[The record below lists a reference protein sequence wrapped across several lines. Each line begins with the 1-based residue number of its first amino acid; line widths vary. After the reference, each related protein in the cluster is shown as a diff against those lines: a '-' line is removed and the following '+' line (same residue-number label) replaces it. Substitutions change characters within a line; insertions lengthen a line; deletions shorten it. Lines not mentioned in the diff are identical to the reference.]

1 LKRVV
6 YSLTLTAEFDPEENK
21 VYQEG
26 LTVEDTVELD
36 RAAFSQNPAEFIA
49 MFPNSAV
56 EFHAQMQERRPAL
69 QVVNG
74 YSQQS
79 LF

>member
-1 LKRVV
+1 MKRVT
-6 YSLTLTAEFDPEENK
+6 YSLTLTAEFDPEEAK
-21 VYQEG
+21 VYAEG

-36 RAAFSQNPAEFIA
+36 RAAFSRNPAEFIA
-49 MFPNSAV
+49 MFPDSAV

-69 QVVNG
+69 YVCNG
-74 YSQQS
+74 FSQQT